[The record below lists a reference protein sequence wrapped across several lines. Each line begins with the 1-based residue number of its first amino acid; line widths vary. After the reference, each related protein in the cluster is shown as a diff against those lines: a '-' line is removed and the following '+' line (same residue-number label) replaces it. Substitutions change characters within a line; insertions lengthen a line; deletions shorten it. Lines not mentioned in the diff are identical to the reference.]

1 MGLQFQGDSTI
12 YAFEVTEEPPY
23 CCPLSHHR
31 CSSLHQGL
39 SFLPKN
45 KCDVASVEFA
55 SALRLTNNTIE
66 PLSFT
71 VPRIKVH
78 LLLIDLAAE
87 SNQQYSMQ
95 FFLYKNANAF
105 VFLIRVNCS
114 KTIFSLRRKLYGNQL

>member
-1 MGLQFQGDSTI
+1 MQGDSTI

-71 VPRIKVH
+71 VPRIKVRAIH
-78 LLLIDLAAE
+78 DYIKIKKKAE
-87 SNQQYSMQ
+87 RNIY
-95 FFLYKNANAF
+95 
-105 VFLIRVNCS
+105 
-114 KTIFSLRRKLYGNQL
+114 

>member
-1 MGLQFQGDSTI
+1 MEHQFQGDSTI

-71 VPRIKVH
+71 VPRIKVFTM
-78 LLLIDLAAE
+78 IKE
-87 SNQQYSMQ
+87 KKRNTTQNEM
-95 FFLYKNANAF
+95 FLYESTNLFFFFN
-105 VFLIRVNCS
+105 
-114 KTIFSLRRKLYGNQL
+114 